1 MKEKYA
7 VTEMQKQQ
15 NRIQFGVAEEEVIH
29 FDETEGL
36 GMLSGAAATGKV
48 RAITVDTRQKS
59 KCMNV
64 IFMRYR

>member
-48 RAITVDTRQKS
+48 RAITVDTRQRS
-59 KCMNV
+59 KYMNV
-64 IFMRYR
+64 IFM